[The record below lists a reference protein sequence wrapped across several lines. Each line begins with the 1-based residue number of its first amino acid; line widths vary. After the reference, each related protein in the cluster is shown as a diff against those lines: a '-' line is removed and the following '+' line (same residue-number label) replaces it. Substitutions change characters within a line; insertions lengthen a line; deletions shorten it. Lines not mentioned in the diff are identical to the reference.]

1 MIYLLKDWNILFEL
15 IFLIII
21 RFISP
26 YNITRLKIGIQNEKI
41 FLSENE
47 TIYEIKTNYLHLKL
61 IINTFENIEK
71 TQISNKL
78 ASGSPTVK
86 KCSSLSDFCQSE

>member
-1 MIYLLKDWNILFEL
+1 MLYMLKEANILFKFIL
-15 IFLIII
+15 LIIM

-41 FLSENE
+41 FLSENQ

-61 IINTFENIEK
+61 TINNFQNIKE
-71 TQISNKL
+71 TQISDKL
-78 ASGSPTVK
+78 ISGSPKVK
-86 KCSSLSDFCQSE
+86 KCSPASNFCQSE